1 MKLDLQYFAEEA
13 TETEASAQVEE
24 TEQEESKEE
33 KLFTQEEV
41 NEIVRK
47 RMERAD
53 REQEKKIS
61 EAKSEA
67 VKEATKLAKMNAEQ
81 KRTYELEQAN
91 KRAQEAENELA
102 QMKMQAVARKMFAES
117 GVTTTED
124 ELALVVSNDAE
135 TTKTNVEKLTAFA
148 NRIREQVANELL
160 AGKTPKSV
168 ESSKETKNYSNIE
181 QLSMKELT
189 QLHNEDPERFK
200 QLLGGR

>member
-13 TETEASAQVEE
+13 TETKASAQVEE
-24 TEQEESKEE
+24 TEQEESKED

-61 EAKSEA
+61 EAKS
-67 VKEATKLAKMNAEQ
+67 EATKLAKMNAEQ

-102 QMKMQAVARKMFAES
+102 QMKMQTVARKMFAES
-117 GVTTTED
+117 GVTATDD

>member
-13 TETEASAQVEE
+13 TETETSAQVEE
-24 TEQEESKEE
+24 AEQEESKED

-102 QMKMQAVARKMFAES
+102 QMKMQAVARKMFAEG
-117 GVTTTED
+117 GVTATDD

-135 TTKTNVEKLTAFA
+135 TTKANVEKLTAFA

-168 ESSKETKNYSNIE
+168 ESSKETKNYSNVE

-189 QLHNEDPERFK
+189 QLHNEDPEQFK

>member
-24 TEQEESKEE
+24 EESKED
-33 KLFTQEEV
+33 KLFTQDEV

-81 KRTYELEQAN
+81 KRAYELEQAN

-102 QMKMQAVARKMFAES
+102 QMKMQTVARKMFAES
-117 GVTTTED
+117 GVTATDD